1 MIVEERTYT
10 VKPGAIAEYLK
21 IYEAE
26 GQHIQIPILGRLVGW
41 YWSELGPL
49 NQTVQM
55 WAYESLTERQERRA
69 EMMKNPKWMALAR
82 DKILPLLVNQHSK
95 ILKPAAWSPPIG
107 KPITTGHG
115 RKMAMVE
122 HRCYTLHAG
131 ADAQYTKLYGDDGFK
146 LQGAILGNLVGWYT
160 SEFGGVNQITHMWGY
175 ESHAD
180 RDGKRAELGKNGP
193 WQAFLPKIRALCL
206 TQDNKLLI
214 PAPWSPR

>member
-26 GQHIQIPILGRLVGW
+26 GQHIQIPGLGRLVGW
-41 YWSELGPL
+41 YWTELGPL

-55 WAYESLTERQERRA
+55 WAFESLTERQERRGA
-69 EMMKNPKWMALAR
+69 VMNNPKWMALAR
-82 DKILPLLVNQHSK
+82 GKILPLLLTQHSK
-95 ILKPAAWSPPIG
+95 ILKPAAWSPPVG
-107 KPITTGHG
+107 QATTAGHG

-122 HRCYTLHAG
+122 HRCYTLQPG
-131 ADAQYTKLYGDDGFK
+131 ADAQYSKFYGDEGFK
-146 LQGAILGNLVGWYT
+146 IQAPILDNLVGWYT

-175 ESHAD
+175 DSHAD
-180 RDGKRAELGKNGP
+180 RDRKRAELAKNGP
-193 WQAFLPKIRALCL
+193 WQAFLPKIRALMVS
-206 TQDNKLLI
+206 QDNKLLL

>member
-1 MIVEERTYT
+1 MIVEERTYA
-10 VKPGAIAEYLK
+10 VRPGSIAEYLK

-41 YWSELGPL
+41 YYSELGPL

-55 WAYESLTERQERRA
+55 WAYDSLTERQERRA

-82 DKILPLLVNQHSK
+82 DKILPLLVSQHAK
-95 ILKPAAWSPPIG
+95 ILKPAPWSPPIG
-107 KPITTGHG
+107 QAITSGHG

-122 HRCYTLHAG
+122 HRCYTLHPG
-131 ADAQYTKLYGDDGFK
+131 QDGQYSRLYGEEGFK
-146 LQGAILGNLVGWYT
+146 HQGPILGNLVGWYT

-180 RDGKRAELGKNGP
+180 RDKRRAELAKSQP
-193 WQAFLPKIRALCL
+193 WQAVLPKLRALML
-206 TQDNKLLI
+206 LQENKLLL